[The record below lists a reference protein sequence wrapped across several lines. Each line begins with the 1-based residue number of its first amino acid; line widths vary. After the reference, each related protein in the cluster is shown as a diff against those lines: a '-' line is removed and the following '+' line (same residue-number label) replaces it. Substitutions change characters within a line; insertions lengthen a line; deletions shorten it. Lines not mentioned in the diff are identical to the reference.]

1 MYGDTWGRN
10 QYSVISWLK
19 RLNQRNTAHKCIHN
33 LVDTQLKLWTNN
45 NFFIILTLFHQLLV
59 SEIPLKAYRHVFQC
73 ISLLHQIMEHA
84 DDVSLKLL
92 DWNCEF
98 SVISRNNQVDAKHHH
113 GTTYI
118 FVFLFF
124 FWISIVL
131 YMYGG
136 CSKESTII
144 ILLYYH
150 FICWYFRFDSCLK
163 FMPLSEKLLPRFFL
177 FLRPKVGSQSPVHV
191 AGFGGGGG
199 GGGMKP
205 LLLLSGCLPFL
216 SELAGQIC
224 QSINGTCS
232 LYQAVRCVWPN
243 LSSFQSKASLAR
255 SNSQFR
261 RTHAFHLR
269 VGQSS
274 WPVVAN
280 GM

>member
-1 MYGDTWGRN
+1 M
-10 QYSVISWLK
+10 
-19 RLNQRNTAHKCIHN
+19 
-33 LVDTQLKLWTNN
+33 
-45 NFFIILTLFHQLLV
+45 TLFHQLLV

-84 DDVSLKLL
+84 DDVSIKLL

-118 FVFLFF
+118 FIFLFF
-124 FWISIVL
+124 FLNEYSSVYVWRVFKKVNNNNITVL
-131 YMYGG
+131 SFY
-136 CSKESTII
+136 
-144 ILLYYH
+144 LLV
-150 FICWYFRFDSCLK
+150 FQVRFMLK
-163 FMPLSEKLLPRFFL
+163 VHAFVRETS
-177 FLRPKVGSQSPVHV
+177 PKVLSFPKTQGRESVTC
-191 AGFGGGGG
+191 ACCWIWGGGE
-199 GGGMKP
+199 GGMKP

-216 SELAGQIC
+216 SKLAGQIC

-232 LYQAVRCVWPN
+232 LYQTVRCVWPN

-261 RTHAFHLR
+261 RTCAFHLR